1 MQPPRNLIATLCDLR
16 QYTDDC
22 AHRITYRL
30 YETSEGF
37 EIAYRHT
44 RRYCPP
50 WAKPAER
57 IPETTKMT
65 RACSMEFSRMVDAV
79 RRTPIPPIP
88 NCGMMDIASVSL
100 SVGCYQAAAKYS
112 WNLGNP
118 PHGWEILDQFAE
130 AIFKEVHTDA
140 KWA

>member
-1 MQPPRNLIATLCDLR
+1 MQPPKNLIATLCDLR
-16 QYTDDC
+16 QYVDDC

-30 YETSEGF
+30 YETGAGL

-50 WAKPAER
+50 WSKPEER
-57 IPETTKMT
+57 IPETTKT
-65 RACSMEFSRMVDAV
+65 TTLCSIEFSRLVDEI

-118 PHGWEILDQFAE
+118 PHGWEILNRFAE
-130 AIFKEVHTDA
+130 AMFREVHGDE

>member
-1 MQPPRNLIATLCDLR
+1 MLRFCKNCGLLLPHDADHCPQCGTPAPAAVRAAAPQPGQAAP
-16 QYTDDC
+16 
-22 AHRITYRL
+22 L
-30 YETSEGF
+30 YEADEP
-37 EIAYRHT
+37 E
-44 RRYCPP
+44 
-50 WAKPAER
+50 ER